1 MNEHEQM
8 EEMANSLVPDEQY
21 ARDPESW
28 TVHPQRENQPRW
40 CPEGLTKTQKRQ
52 VQRLRNLELWE
63 EEQRQARG

>member
-1 MNEHEQM
+1 
-8 EEMANSLVPDEQY
+8 VPDEQY